1 MTVLG
6 VYSRKNL
13 GCQMICH
20 RIMIPQLVYNQF
32 KIFQPDLRLYSCK
45 NESSPL
51 FTLGMPG
58 LADRVPLCLTQ
69 SWKWHPVS
77 TAIRTA
83 AW

>member
-1 MTVLG
+1 
-6 VYSRKNL
+6 
-13 GCQMICH
+13 MICH
-20 RIMIPQLVYNQF
+20 MIMILQLVYNQF
-32 KIFQPDLRLYSCK
+32 NIFLPDSWLFSCK
-45 NESSPL
+45 NESGPP
-51 FTLGMPG
+51 FTLGISG